1 MHSRSWNL
9 GRFWECTGFDSSQL
23 EIRYSTGNPT
33 YKILSFVVTR
43 ALAMKLNSIWQ
54 NKERFR
60 RRQTVHLLDANFA
73 GNQLFWGSNL
83 WHKYPCFPNY
93 QSDLVSKKTVLI
105 TWCRFKSGVFSSV
118 IESLCLHKY
127 SMIILLPW
135 SLEKGLYRVT
145 GRRGGNDFVT
155 FFFITVVPKTWI
167 YPLCLIHV
175 VTDKQFPMCSH
186 LKRDLVGWILSFN
199 YLQEMEWLDYKRT
212 RFAKSCLIWKQV
224 YITWKM

>member
-1 MHSRSWNL
+1 MTQVSL
-9 GRFWECTGFDSSQL
+9 FPKL
-23 EIRYSTGNPT
+23 PT
-33 YKILSFVVTR
+33 R
-43 ALAMKLNSIWQ
+43 
-54 NKERFR
+54 
-60 RRQTVHLLDANFA
+60 
-73 GNQLFWGSNL
+73 
-83 WHKYPCFPNY
+83 PCLKN
-93 QSDLVSKKTVLI
+93 TVLI

-155 FFFITVVPKTWI
+155 FFFITVVPKTCI

-175 VTDKQFPMCSH
+175 VTDKQFPMCSYP
-186 LKRDLVGWILSFN
+186 KRDLVGWILSFN
-199 YLQEMEWLDYKRT
+199 YLQEIERLDYKRT

-224 YITWKM
+224 YITCRRHYEFLKLICFAHCQLSWFCLDSMR